1 MAARRF
7 AVATDGS
14 ADDLAQGIRNATGGG
29 DVNAIVQREMI
40 RATFELLDL
49 NGDGELTK
57 AEVLKGLKSSD
68 KVGDIAIRSLW
79 HCMLDMC
86 H

>member
-1 MAARRF
+1 
-7 AVATDGS
+7 
-14 ADDLAQGIRNATGGG
+14 
-29 DVNAIVQREMI
+29 MI

-68 KVGDIAIRSLW
+68 KIKRLLELPEKAHL
-79 HCMLDMC
+79 
-86 H
+86 

>member
-1 MAARRF
+1 
-7 AVATDGS
+7 
-14 ADDLAQGIRNATGGG
+14 
-29 DVNAIVQREMI
+29 VNAIVQREMI